1 MKKLLLTLFLLSAA
15 GSVGASPVAASKAG
29 TMQTALDDL
38 SVALAN
44 HGYQLVK
51 VQPLDHALVKRGF
64 QDPGVRLVF
73 VGKEELVQQA
83 LVADP
88 ALLTLLPLR
97 LTMAREGDIVTI
109 RSDDL
114 APWRSKLPAEAD
126 TLQAWQDGLSEVL
139 EDYSRQ

>member
-1 MKKLLLTLFLLSAA
+1 MKGIILILSLLACTQATA
-15 GSVGASPVAASKAG
+15 TPVVASKAG

-38 SVALAN
+38 SIALAN

-73 VGKEELVQQA
+73 VGKESLVQQA
-83 LVADP
+83 MVSDP
-88 ALLTLLPLR
+88 ALLSLLPLR
-97 LTMAREGDIVTI
+97 LTMAREGGVVTI

-114 APWRSKLPAEAD
+114 EPWRSKLPAEAT
-126 TLQAWQDGLSEVL
+126 TLQAWQDDLSEVL
-139 EDYSRQ
+139 EDFARQ

>member
-1 MKKLLLTLFLLSAA
+1 MKRFILILSFLASTQAA
-15 GSVGASPVAASKAG
+15 ATPVVASKAG
-29 TMQTALDDL
+29 TLQTALDDL
-38 SVALAN
+38 SIALAN

-64 QDPGVRLVF
+64 QDPGVRLIF

-83 LVADP
+83 LAADP

-97 LTMAREGDIVTI
+97 LTMAREGDVVTI

-114 APWRSKLPAEAD
+114 APWHSKLPAEAT
-126 TLQAWQDGLSEVL
+126 TLRAWQDGLAEVL
-139 EDYSRQ
+139 EDFSRQ